1 MQFEISTLVKKNSFI
16 EKEFNDR
23 NEFLQTISNNTNK
36 ISLFKFTATWCKPC
50 QKIKND
56 VNRMV
61 SDLKDH
67 IVCYELDIDENFDV
81 YAFLKSKKML
91 NGIPAILIYY
101 PTNNSYASDLSLSGT
116 DLNSYRNIFLQIN
129 NYKINTH

>member
-1 MQFEISTLVKKNSFI
+1 MQFETSSLVNKNSFI

-61 SDLKDH
+61 SYLKDH

-91 NGIPAILIYY
+91 NGVPSVLIYY
-101 PTNNSYASDLSLSGT
+101 PTNNSYVSDLSLCGS
-116 DLNSYRNIFLQIN
+116 DLNSYKNLFLQIN